1 LRTDPGVTVSRVELS
16 IGSLDLFRFDSY
28 MHAFPRHAHDRFTI
42 GVFDGDNGTISLG
55 RTSAR
60 AHGGEI
66 LAIAP
71 EAIHSAEPSRERG
84 WCYRSLYPSN
94 SLMAVALESSSG
106 EITARFD
113 TPVFDDGFVAGE
125 LLAVHRELE
134 GGVLN
139 LGIEERLLVALR
151 LLADRHA
158 VNGRL
163 NAPRGST
170 AAVSRARWY
179 LESNFASAVKLD
191 DLSNECGLSP
201 FHLIRSFR
209 DAVGMTPH
217 AYLMQVR
224 ANRARAM
231 LVEGDHISSVAYR
244 CGFVDQSHLTR
255 TFKRIFGVTP
265 GVYHAAGLK
274 RTFA

>member
-1 LRTDPGVTVSRVELS
+1 LRTDPGVIVSRVELS

-28 MHAFPRHAHDRFTI
+28 MHAFPRHSHDRFTV

-94 SLMAVALESSSG
+94 EIMAAALESPCG
-106 EITARFD
+106 EVAARFD
-113 TPVFDDGFVAGE
+113 MPVIDDCFVAAE
-125 LLAVHRELE
+125 LLAVHRSLE
-134 GGVLN
+134 SGALN
-139 LGIEERLLVALR
+139 LGVEERLLVALR
-151 LLADRHA
+151 MLADRHA
-158 VNGRL
+158 VSGHL
-163 NAPRGST
+163 SGPRAST
-170 AAVSRARWY
+170 AAVSKARRY
-179 LESNFASAVKLD
+179 LESNFANAVKLD
-191 DLSNECGLSP
+191 DLSNDCGISP

-231 LVEGDHISSVAYR
+231 LVAGDSISSVAYS

-265 GVYHAAGLK
+265 GVYHAACSK
-274 RTFA
+274 RSLA

>member
-1 LRTDPGVTVSRVELS
+1 
-16 IGSLDLFRFDSY
+16 
-28 MHAFPRHAHDRFTI
+28 MHAFPRHSHDRFTI

-60 AHGGEI
+60 AHGGAI

-71 EAIHSAEPSRERG
+71 DAIHSAEPARERG

-94 SLMAVALESSSG
+94 DLMAIALESSCD

-113 TPVFDDGFVAGE
+113 IPVIDDSIVAAE
-125 LLAVHRELE
+125 LLAVHRSLE
-134 GGVLN
+134 SGLLN

-151 LLADRHA
+151 MLADRHA
-158 VNGRL
+158 ANGAARFS
-163 NAPRGST
+163 RGST
-170 AAVSRARWY
+170 AAVSKARWY

-209 DAVGMTPH
+209 DAIGMTPH

-231 LVEGDHISSVAYR
+231 LVEGDPISSVAYR

-265 GVYHAAGLK
+265 GVYYAAGLK
-274 RTFA
+274 RSLI